1 MDRKTSRLVMTV
13 ALAGLVI
20 VVAIITFLS
29 R

>member
-13 ALAGLVI
+13 ALAGLVV
-20 VVAIITFLS
+20 VVAIITFLP